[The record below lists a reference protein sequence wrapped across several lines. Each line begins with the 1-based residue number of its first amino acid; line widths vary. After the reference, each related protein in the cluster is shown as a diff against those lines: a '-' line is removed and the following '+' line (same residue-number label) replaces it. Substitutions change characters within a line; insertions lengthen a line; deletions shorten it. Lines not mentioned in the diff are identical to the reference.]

1 MKEGGGECPG
11 GLQKLPNQNTLYIM
25 KIGAIVPTAKQ
36 CLETSSQRQNFPPH
50 SSSNHIILFSTSIS
64 SRVLLLQTDN
74 TSRSPLEV
82 LTQNLYNGRRKH
94 QRKRQGEAKNK
105 TKVQLPR
112 GKCRTRQKQ
121 NQINNANKEPQNIIS
136 KKIKIK

>member
-1 MKEGGGECPG
+1 MKEEAECPG

-105 TKVQLPR
+105 NKGTTT
-112 GKCRTRQKQ
+112 TRQMPHTTETKPNKQ
-121 NQINNANKEPQNIIS
+121 CEQRTS
-136 KKIKIK
+136 KHHQ

>member
-1 MKEGGGECPG
+1 MKEEGECPR

-25 KIGAIVPTAKQ
+25 KIGAIVPTAKK
-36 CLETSSQRQNFPPH
+36 CLETSSHRQNFPPH

-105 TKVQLPR
+105 TK
-112 GKCRTRQKQ
+112 GTTTTRQMRQTTEPKPNKQ
-121 NQINNANKEPQNIIS
+121 CEQRTS
-136 KKIKIK
+136 KHHQ